1 MASTAAVSA
10 PHPVRVLVTNDD
22 GVSSPGIAALA
33 GALAGA
39 GYDVVVA
46 APLDDRS
53 GSGAGIGPMHLNEH
67 ISVESAVLPDLP
79 GLPAWGVEGPPA
91 LAVMAA
97 RLGAFG
103 EPPDLVASGI
113 NPGCNTG
120 RSVLHSG
127 TVGAAL
133 TAANFGIS
141 ALAVSIDVGDPY
153 HFQTAAA
160 LAVDVAGWLAGQPER
175 TVINLNVPNVARE
188 EIRGV
193 RAARLAPFG
202 TVRAAIAEHRR
213 GRLQLEMRATGVELA
228 PDTDTALVKA
238 GFAAV
243 TSLAGIRE
251 DTERPN
257 PAGELDGALRAG
269 AGSR

>member
-1 MASTAAVSA
+1 M
-10 PHPVRVLVTNDD
+10 RVLVTNDD

-33 GALAGA
+33 RALVEAGH
-39 GYDVVVA
+39 DVVVA

-67 ISVESAVLPDLP
+67 ILVEPAEIDDLP
-79 GLPAWGVEGPPA
+79 NVPAFGVEGPPA

-103 EPPDLVASGI
+103 EPPALVASGI

-141 ALAVSIDVGDPY
+141 AMAASIDVGKDY
-153 HFQTAAA
+153 HFETAGALSAA
-160 LAVDVAGWLAGQPER
+160 VVRWLEGQPPR
-175 TVINLNVPNVARE
+175 TVINLNVPNVALD
-188 EIRGV
+188 EINGV

-228 PDTDTALVKA
+228 PDTDTALVQA

-243 TSLAGIRE
+243 TALAGIRE
-251 DTERPN
+251 DAERAN
-257 PAGELDGALRAG
+257 PADDLEAEIRANV
-269 AGSR
+269 ASR

>member
-1 MASTAAVSA
+1 MVGLTA
-10 PHPVRVLVTNDD
+10 HPSRVLVTNDD
-22 GVSSPGIAALA
+22 GVSSPGLAALA
-33 GALAGA
+33 RALVEAGH
-39 GYDVVVA
+39 DVVVA

-53 GSGAGIGPMHLNEH
+53 GSGAGIGPMHLNNH
-67 ISVESAVLPDLP
+67 IVVESAELADLP
-79 GLPAWGVEGPPA
+79 RVPAYGVEGPPA

-103 EPPDLVASGI
+103 EPPALVASGI

-133 TAANFGIS
+133 TAGNFGIS
-141 ALAVSIDVGDPY
+141 AVAVSIDVGGAY
-153 HFQTAAA
+153 HFATAGELAAA
-160 LAVDVAGWLAGQPER
+160 VVGWLAIQPAR
-175 TVINLNVPNVARE
+175 TIVNLNVPNVPTGE
-188 EIRGV
+188 LLGV

-202 TVRAAIAEHRR
+202 TVRASIAEHRS

-228 PDTDTALVKA
+228 SDTDTALVQA

-243 TSLAGIRE
+243 TSLTGIRE
-251 DTERPN
+251 DPEGAN
-257 PAGELDGALRAG
+257 PADELDVSVRAE

>member
-1 MASTAAVSA
+1 MATI
-10 PHPVRVLVTNDD
+10 HPVRVLVTNDD

-33 GALAGA
+33 RALVDAGH
-39 GYDVVVA
+39 DVVVA
-46 APLDDRS
+46 APLEDRS
-53 GSGAGIGPMHLNEH
+53 GSGAGIGPMHLNDH
-67 ISVESAVLPDLP
+67 ISVESAEIPDLP
-79 GLPAWGVEGPPA
+79 RLPAFGVEGPPA

-103 EPPDLVASGI
+103 EPPALVVSGI

-141 ALAVSIDVGDPY
+141 AVAVSIDVGDNY
-153 HFQTAAA
+153 HFDTAGE
-160 LAVDVAGWLAGQPER
+160 LAVALTEWLAIQPAR
-175 TVINLNVPNVARE
+175 TVINLNVPNVPME
-188 EIRGV
+188 GVRGV
-193 RAARLAPFG
+193 RPARLAPFG
-202 TVRAAIAEHRR
+202 TVRAAIVEHRR

-228 PDTDTALVKA
+228 ADTDTALVKA

-243 TSLAGIRE
+243 TSLTGIRE
-251 DTERPN
+251 DPDGPN
-257 PAGELDGALRAG
+257 PAPELDEVLRAG
-269 AGSR
+269 AGTR